1 MSFIGQADV
10 NIDKKSRLAI
20 PAKFRS
26 VLEAEN
32 LGPGWV
38 CMPRGD
44 QLWLF
49 PQVSFK
55 KLSAGWGASLIPDE
69 DTQKLLLSV
78 FGSAEKVD
86 MDATGR
92 VTLFKKHLAMTGLSG
107 EVTVIGA
114 NSHLVICDRIVWEDG
129 EPTRIAELPVQI
141 AKLNAR
147 QAQGGTI
154 QAHG

>member
-20 PAKFRS
+20 PAKFRA
-26 VLEAEN
+26 VLEKKN

-38 CMPRGD
+38 CMPRGE

-49 PQVSFK
+49 PEASFDE
-55 KLSAGWGASLIPDE
+55 LSAKWTPSLIPDE
-69 DTQKLLLSV
+69 DTQMLLTSV
-78 FGSAEKVD
+78 FGSAERVD

-107 EVTVIGA
+107 EVTVAGA
-114 NSHLVICDRIVWEDG
+114 NSHLVIHNRATWEAG
-129 EPTRIAELPVQI
+129 EMERYTQLPIQI

-147 QAQGGTI
+147 QAQGGPI

>member
-10 NIDKKSRLAI
+10 NIDKKSRLAV

-26 VLEAEN
+26 ELEKKD

-38 CMPRGD
+38 CMPRGN

-49 PQVSFK
+49 PRK
-55 KLSAGWGASLIPDE
+55 TWDDLSSPWGGSLIPDE
-69 DTQKLLLSV
+69 DTVKLLNSV
-78 FGSAEKVD
+78 FGSAEGVE

-92 VTLFKKHLAMTGLSG
+92 ITLFKKHLEQTGLGG
-107 EVTVIGA
+107 EVTVTGA
-114 NSHLVICDRIVWEDG
+114 NTHLVIHDRAAWQADEKD
-129 EPTRIAELPVQI
+129 RNAQLPALI

-147 QAQGGTI
+147 LSQG
-154 QAHG
+154 

>member
-26 VLEAEN
+26 VLEKKN

-38 CMPRGD
+38 CMPRGA

-49 PQVSFK
+49 PRASFDE
-55 KLSAGWGASLIPDE
+55 LSSPWGGSLIPDE
-69 DTQKLLLSV
+69 DTEKLLNSV
-78 FGSAEKVD
+78 FGSAEPVE

-107 EVTVIGA
+107 EVTVAGA
-114 NSHLVICDRIVWEDG
+114 NSHLVIHDRAAWLAE
-129 EPTRIAELPVQI
+129 EKERIAQLPALI

-147 QAQGGTI
+147 QA
-154 QAHG
+154 HG